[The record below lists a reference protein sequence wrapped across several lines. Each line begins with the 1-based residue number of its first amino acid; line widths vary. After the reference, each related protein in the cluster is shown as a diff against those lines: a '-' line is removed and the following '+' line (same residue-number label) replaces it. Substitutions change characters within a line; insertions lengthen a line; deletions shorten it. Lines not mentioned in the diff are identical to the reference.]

1 MIGSKLK
8 GLILGILAA
17 IAVTLVFDFLPT
29 GITAEIASKRLGG
42 YFFVWPAIFGLPK
55 IVVAMFVG
63 AYVAKTD
70 FVGAAI
76 SLSII
81 GSATAIYFLNQIA
94 HAAGQHSLA
103 DVIAMN
109 SIGTLIGI
117 GGAIFGAIAGRRFYK
132 SRHGDLSEATNAST

>member
-1 MIGSKLK
+1 MTRSRLR
-8 GLILGILAA
+8 GLVLGTLAA
-17 IAVTLVFDFLPT
+17 IGVTLVFDLLPS
-29 GITAEIASKRLGG
+29 GITAEIADKRLGG

-76 SLSII
+76 LLSII
-81 GSATAIYFLNQIA
+81 GSATAMYFLNQIA
-94 HAAGQHSLA
+94 HAVGQHSLS

-109 SIGTLIGI
+109 SVGTLIGI
-117 GGAIFGAIAGRRFYK
+117 SGAVFGAIAGRRFYK
-132 SRHGDLSEATNAST
+132 FRHDGYPEGTNAST

>member
-1 MIGSKLK
+1 MIGNRLK
-8 GLILGILAA
+8 GLSLGILAA
-17 IAVTLVFDFLPT
+17 IGVTLVFDFLPS
-29 GITAEIASKRLGG
+29 GITAEIAGRRLGG
-42 YFFVWPAIFGLPK
+42 FFFVSPAVFGLPK

-63 AYVAKTD
+63 AYISKTD
-70 FVGAAI
+70 FVGPAV

-81 GSATAIYFLNQIA
+81 GSVAAIYFLNQIA

-117 GGAIFGAIAGRRFYK
+117 SGAIFGAIAGRRFYNL
-132 SRHGDLSEATNAST
+132 RHDDAPEATETSA

>member
-1 MIGSKLK
+1 MIGNKIK
-8 GLILGILAA
+8 GLIPGILAA
-17 IAVTLVFDFLPT
+17 IAVTLVFDLLPT
-29 GITAEIASKRLGG
+29 GITAEIANTRLGG
-42 YFFVWPAIFGLPK
+42 YFFVWPAVFGLPK

-76 SLSII
+76 SLSIV
-81 GSATAIYFLNQIA
+81 GSMTTIYFLNQIA
-94 HAAGQHSLA
+94 HAAGQQILS

-117 GGAIFGAIAGRRFYK
+117 SGAIVGAIAGRRFYEF
-132 SRHGDLSEATNAST
+132 RHDDVSEVTNAST

>member
-1 MIGSKLK
+1 MRRSRLK

-17 IAVTLVFDFLPT
+17 IGVTLVFDLLPS
-29 GITAEIASKRLGG
+29 GITAEIADKRLGG
-42 YFFVWPAIFGLPK
+42 YFFIWPAIFGLPK

-63 AYVAKTD
+63 AYVARTD

-76 SLSII
+76 LLSIV
-81 GSATAIYFLNQIA
+81 GSATAMYFLNQIA
-94 HAAGQHSLA
+94 HAAGQHSLS

-117 GGAIFGAIAGRRFYK
+117 GGAVLGAIAGRRFYK
-132 SRHGDLSEATNAST
+132 FRHDGYSDGANAST